1 MEEKIFKDKLRENA
15 AVIGVSLSDEDLDK
29 LYMYKNLVLE
39 WNEKINLTA
48 ITDDYEFAVKHFVDS
63 LTINK
68 YIEPDKT
75 IIDIGTGAGFPGV
88 PLKILNENNKIV
100 LFDSLNKR
108 LKVLEDII
116 EKIELTN
123 IETLHGR
130 AEETFK
136 NKQYREKYDVAVSRA
151 VASLNVLVELMLP
164 AIKIGGICICMKG
177 NNAEDEIKEAK
188 KAIKELG
195 GEIIKVEKLVLPE
208 MNLERNIVIIKKVRK
223 TPNRYPRKPGT
234 PQKEPIK

>member
-1 MEEKIFKDKLRENA
+1 MEKIEFKNKLKENA
-15 AVIGVSLSDEDLDK
+15 EIIGVALDDNMLEK
-29 LYMYKNLVLE
+29 FYNYKNLVIE

-48 ITDDYEFAVKHFVDS
+48 ITDEIDFIVKHFVDS

-68 YIEPDKT
+68 YIEENKT
-75 IIDIGTGAGFPGV
+75 IIDIGTGAGFPGI
-88 PLKILNENNKIV
+88 PLKIVNEENKFV

-116 EKIELTN
+116 NQIQLKN

-130 AEETFK
+130 AEEAFQNPK
-136 NKQYREKYDVAVSRA
+136 YREKYDIATSRA

-164 AIKIGGICICMKG
+164 AVKVGGMCICMKG
-177 NNAEDEIKEAK
+177 NNVEIEIEEAK

-195 GEIIKVEKLVLPE
+195 GEIIKIEKTVLPE
-208 MNLERNIVIIKKVRK
+208 LKIERNIIIIKKVKETRK
-223 TPNRYPRKPGT
+223 QYPRKPGT
-234 PQKEPIK
+234 PQKSPII

>member
-1 MEEKIFKDKLRENA
+1 MEEKEFKNKLEESA
-15 AVIGVSLSDEDLDK
+15 KKAGVQIDEQQLDK
-29 LYMYKNLVLE
+29 FYNYKNLILD

-48 ITDDYEFAVKHFVDS
+48 ITDDFEFIIKHFVDS

-68 YIEPDKT
+68 YIEKNKK
-75 IIDIGTGAGFPGV
+75 IIDIGTGAGFPGI
-88 PLKILNENNKIV
+88 PLKIMNEDDDIV

-116 EKIELTN
+116 EKIELKN

-136 NKQYREKYDVAVSRA
+136 NKEHREKYDVAVSRA
-151 VASLNVLVELMLP
+151 VAALNVLVELMLP
-164 AIKIGGICICMKG
+164 AVKPGGICICMKG
-177 NNAEDEIKEAK
+177 NNVEEELKEAK
-188 KAIKELG
+188 RAIKEMG
-195 GEIIKVEKLVLPE
+195 GEIFKIEKIILPE
-208 MNLERNIVIIKKVRK
+208 LELERNIVIIKKIK
-223 TPNRYPRKPGT
+223 QTPNKYPRKPGT